1 MSERK
6 LVVRKTSP
14 ASRLPVVPQ
23 FNPKVTGNAEAM
35 SIVAAVRKRV
45 KGVEITTLD
54 AASALSDVTE
64 WIPSGFHGLD
74 QILGGGWAVGRAS
87 EVFGDEGCGKTAI
100 AHRAVLGVQQ
110 AGGFA
115 VLLDFEAALDE
126 RKISQLGIDPSRLLY
141 SVPEHIE
148 QGWDIIWEVMDAL
161 TKKAPNGPV
170 LIVWDSI
177 GGAVPKAELEA
188 VSAEKSQVGE
198 VARAMSKGCRKM
210 FRAIAKVRAHMM
222 WISQERHKIGG
233 FSPFGPVKETSGGKG
248 PKYAASQRV
257 RLARVKTLKEGKR
270 ATGYLIKAITKKN
283 RLAPP
288 EQSME
293 WVIDFKVGPSPEL
306 TLLHTLLDAGKI
318 RVSKGNLLFKP
329 WGSEPFRKSDWISLL
344 RKPKRA
350 ELAMAAYRQVVEVGG
365 PLAVLSQIQDDD
377 VDSDE

>member
-1 MSERK
+1 MQPRK
-6 LVVRKTSP
+6 IVVRKASP
-14 ASRLPVVPQ
+14 SASLPVPT
-23 FNPKVTGNAEAM
+23 FSAKITANPEAM
-35 SIVAAVRKRV
+35 SIVAAVRKHV
-45 KGVEITTLD
+45 KGADISTLD
-54 AASALSDVTE
+54 ASSALADVTE
-64 WIPSGFHGLD
+64 WIPSGFVGLD

-100 AHRAVLGVQQ
+100 AHRAILGVQK

-126 RKISQLGIDPSRLLY
+126 QKVLQLGIDPSRLLY

-148 QGWDIIWEVMDAL
+148 QGWDMIWAVMAKL
-161 TKKAPNGPV
+161 REKAPNGPV

-177 GGAVPKAELEA
+177 GGAVPKAEIE
-188 VSAEKSQVGE
+188 EKSSDKAHVGE

-257 RLARVKTLKEGKR
+257 RLARVKTIKEGKR

-293 WVIDFKVGPSPEL
+293 WVIDFKAGPSPEL
-306 TLLHTLLDAGKI
+306 TLMHTLLDAGKI
-318 RVSKGNLLFKP
+318 RVSNGKLLFKP
-329 WGSEPFRKSDWISLL
+329 WGSEPFAKSDWIKLL
-344 RKPKRA
+344 AKPRRL
-350 ELAMAAYRQVVEVGG
+350 ELAMASYRQVISVGG
-365 PLAVLSQIQDDD
+365 PLAVLDALQEGE

>member
-14 ASRLPVVPQ
+14 VSRLPAIPQ
-23 FNPKVTGNAEAM
+23 FNPKITGNAEAS

-54 AASALSDVTE
+54 ASSALADVTE

-100 AHRAVLGVQQ
+100 AHRAILGVQQ

-126 RKISQLGIDPSRLLY
+126 RKVLQLGIDPSRLLY

-233 FSPFGPVKETSGGKG
+233 FSPYGPVKETSGGKG

-306 TLLHTLLDAGKI
+306 TVLHTLLDAGKI

-329 WGSEPFRKSDWISLL
+329 WGSEPFRKSDWLSLL

-365 PLAVLSQIQDDD
+365 PLAVLSQIKDDD
-377 VDSDE
+377 VDSNE

>member
-14 ASRLPVVPQ
+14 VSRLPAVPQ
-23 FNPKVTGNAEAM
+23 FNPKITGNAEAM

-45 KGVEITTLD
+45 KGVEIATLD
-54 AASALSDVTE
+54 SSSALSDVTE
-64 WIPSGFHGLD
+64 WIPSGFLGLD

-100 AHRAVLGVQQ
+100 AHRAILGVQK
-110 AGGFA
+110 AGGLA

-126 RKISQLGIDPSRLLY
+126 RKIAQLGIDQSRLLY

-161 TKKAPNGPV
+161 TKRAPNGPV

-177 GGAVPKAELEA
+177 GGAVPKAEFEA

-233 FSPFGPVKETSGGKG
+233 FSPYGPVKETSGGKG

-257 RLARVKTLKEGKR
+257 RLARVKTIKEGKR

-306 TLLHTLLDAGKI
+306 TVLHTLLDAGKI
-318 RVSKGNLLFKP
+318 RTSGGKLLFKP
-329 WGSEPFRKSDWISLL
+329 WGSEPFAKSDWIKLL
-344 RKPKRA
+344 AKPRRL
-350 ELAMAAYRQVVEVGG
+350 ELAMATYQQVVSAGG
-365 PLAVLSQIQDDD
+365 PLAVLHTLQDGE